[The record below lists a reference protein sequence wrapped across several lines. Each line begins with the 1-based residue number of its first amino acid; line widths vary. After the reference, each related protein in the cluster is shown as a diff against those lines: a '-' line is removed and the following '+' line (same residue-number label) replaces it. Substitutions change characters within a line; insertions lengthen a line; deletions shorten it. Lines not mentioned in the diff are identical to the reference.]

1 MRVLSRAL
9 AHLQYHPLLGVAAS
23 VFSLAPSPGSCL
35 RYPRQMM
42 HGNVLFHMI
51 RCMVCI
57 LLYSRSV
64 HIEHRLHHRRS
75 FHRIPPHFTT
85 PTPVIHWKKCVCPKH
100 CETVTKIYR
109 NAVSWLWKGDKSL
122 WIKDPLSLLSQGIC
136 NLLAA
141 RKLLE
146 WHIVYMVSNIQ
157 WMLVIMLIFRLNGSV
172 STVLVGSLLEGERI
186 LS

>member
-9 AHLQYHPLLGVAAS
+9 AHLQYHPLLGAAAS